1 MIVQF
6 LEERWSSNVRVKE
19 LAYRVGLGPSR
30 LEHLFKQE
38 ARISIREYIRERR
51 LAAAA
56 QLLASSVERVSVISF
71 RVGFQH
77 VANFNHAFKKRFGVS
92 PRQYRAQR
100 ADSLLAAHSG
110 NGNGNGN
117 GHE

>member
-1 MIVQF
+1 MD
-6 LEERWSSNVRVKE
+6 NRVKVVVEVLERRFNSSLRVAE
-19 LAYRVGLGPSR
+19 LADGVGLCASR

-38 ARISIREYIRERR
+38 ARVSIRDYIRERR
-51 LAAAA
+51 LDTAA
-56 QLLASSVERVSVISF
+56 QMLANSIERVSVISF

-100 ADSLLAAHSG
+100 IAEATK
-110 NGNGNGN
+110 
-117 GHE
+117 

>member
-1 MIVQF
+1 MVVQL
-6 LEERWSSNVRVKE
+6 LEERWSSNVRVTE
-19 LAYRVGLGPSR
+19 LANSVGLGASR

-38 ARISIREYIRERR
+38 ALVSIRDFIRERR
-51 LAAAA
+51 LSAAAH
-56 QLLASSVERVSVISF
+56 LLASSVERVSVISF

-100 ADSLLAAHSG
+100 AELVLAAHR
-110 NGNGNGN
+110 GNGNGN

>member
-1 MIVQF
+1 MDTRVRMIVRF
-6 LEERWSSNVRVKE
+6 LDERWSTTVRVAE
-19 LAYRVGLGPSR
+19 LAALVGLGASR

-38 ARISIREYIRERR
+38 ARISIRDYIRERR

-56 QLLASSVERVSVISF
+56 ELLAGSEERVSVISF

-92 PRQYRAQR
+92 PRQYRAAR
-100 ADSLLAAHSG
+100 AG
-110 NGNGNGN
+110 
-117 GHE
+117 